1 MTLTAATP
9 PRRIGVFGGAFDPP
23 HRGHHAL
30 AATAIAQLQLDAL
43 HIIPTGHAWHKS
55 RTLSDASHRMSMAQL
70 AFADLPQV
78 VVDGREFDRP
88 GPTYTVD
95 TLLELQHENPGTQ
108 LYLLIGEDQAR
119 ALPSWSRWE
128 LLPALAIICVA
139 ARADSTGV
147 KGQFDALKAHV
158 PGLMVLNMPP
168 VATSATDIRHRA
180 ALGQSIGPLVFETV
194 ARYIDQ
200 HHLYR
205 PT

>member
-1 MTLTAATP
+1 MLPAATQ

-55 RTLSDASHRMSMAQL
+55 RTLTDASHRMAMARL

-78 VVDGREFDRP
+78 VVDGRELDRP

-95 TLLELQHENPGTQ
+95 TLLELQQEKPGAQ

-128 LLPALAIICVA
+128 QLPALAIICVA
-139 ARADSTGV
+139 ARADSTGT
-147 KGQFDALKAHV
+147 KGQFDALKVHL
-158 PGLMVLNMPP
+158 PGLTVLNMHP
-168 VATSATDIRHRA
+168 VAISATELRHRA
-180 ALGQSIGPLVFETV
+180 ATGQSIGPLVFETV

-205 PT
+205 ST